1 MNKDKYT
8 KDLEAKLKRFE
19 DMMNVSVEMMDVLSN
34 RNEELESRVKELE
47 NLIEGAKGKSSRKT
61 SRNSSLP
68 PSKDLDRPQ
77 RNKSTR
83 KSSGKSSGGQ
93 KGHKGSTLEMSL
105 FPDKVIPIVPKKCT
119 CCGDVLNSANKVL
132 IDSRQEIDIPPV
144 KATTYQYD
152 KYSIA
157 CSCGHC
163 NNGNFPS
170 RLKAKVQYGPR
181 IRTWITYLNTY
192 QIIPL
197 KRLKEF
203 FKSAFSVSL
212 SEGTLVNTVSR
223 TAKLAENLYEYIR
236 IYIEQSKTVGAD
248 ETVIF
253 SNGKRSYYW
262 AFQNKRAS
270 YITFDETRKKDVIL
284 KNFPYGFPNAIL
296 TSDRYAA
303 YFSTPAKGYQICWA
317 HLLRDLQYLKE
328 TEDSKHVDD
337 LYSIYNRAKKLE
349 SLKTSNSRDG
359 KKVKTLESDLNNL
372 LLADVDQKHKETR
385 TLLKSLKKHRSS
397 IFSFMYN
404 KDVESHN
411 NGTER
416 VFRNAKT
423 KMKVSGQFK
432 SGQQDYAII
441 RSLIDTLIKNKR
453 QIFQSFFDLQ
463 CGKDVILG
471 F

>member
-1 MNKDKYT
+1 MNKDKYI
-8 KDLEAKLKRFE
+8 KDLEVKLKQFE
-19 DMMNVSVEMMDVLSN
+19 EMMEVSIEMLDVMSLE
-34 RNEELESRVKELE
+34 NEDLKSRVKELE
-47 NLIEGAKGKSSRKT
+47 NLVDGAKGKSLRKT

-68 PSKDLDRPQ
+68 PSKDLNRPQ

-83 KSSGKSSGGQ
+83 KPSGKKSGGQ
-93 KGHKGSTLEMSL
+93 KGHKGTTLKMDL
-105 FPDKVIPIVPKKCT
+105 FPDKIIPIVPKKCS
-119 CCGDVLNSANKVL
+119 CCGIALNSDNKFL

-144 KATTYQYD
+144 KALIYQYN
-152 KYSIA
+152 KYSID
-157 CSCGHC
+157 CSCGH
-163 NNGNFPS
+163 NNEGNFPK

-197 KRLKEF
+197 RRLKEF
-203 FKSAFSVSL
+203 FKSAFAVSL

-223 TAKLAENLYEYIR
+223 TAKLAGNLYEYIR
-236 IYIEQSKTVGAD
+236 TFIEQSEVVGAD

-262 AFQNKRAS
+262 AFQNKFAS
-270 YITFDETRKKDVIL
+270 YIAFDETRKKDVIL
-284 KNFPYGFPNAIL
+284 KNFPHGFPNAIL

-328 TEDSKHVDD
+328 TEDNKFIDQ
-337 LYSIYNRAKKLE
+337 LYSIYHRAKNLE
-349 SLKTSNSRDG
+349 SLKTSNTRNG
-359 KKVKTLESDLNNL
+359 KKVKSIEKDMNGL
-372 LLADVDQKHKETR
+372 LLSNVNEKFKETKK
-385 TLLKSLKKHRSS
+385 LLESLKKHRSS
-397 IFSFMYN
+397 LFSFLYN
-404 KDVESHN
+404 SEVESHN

-432 SGQQDYAII
+432 SGQKDYAII
-441 RSLIDTLIKNKR
+441 RSLIDTLVKNNR
-453 QIFQSFFDLQ
+453 PIFESFFNLQ
-463 CGKDVILG
+463 SGKDVILG

>member
-1 MNKDKYT
+1 LNAD
-8 KDLEAKLKRFE
+8 E
-19 DMMNVSVEMMDVLSN
+19 
-34 RNEELESRVKELE
+34 KE
-47 NLIEGAKGKSSRKT
+47 
-61 SRNSSLP
+61 
-68 PSKDLDRPQ
+68 
-77 RNKSTR
+77 
-83 KSSGKSSGGQ
+83 
-93 KGHKGSTLEMSL
+93 
-105 FPDKVIPIVPKKCT
+105 
-119 CCGDVLNSANKVL
+119 L

-144 KATTYQYD
+144 KALNYQYD
-152 KYSIA
+152 KYSIV

-163 NNGNFPS
+163 NTGNFPK

-181 IRTWITYLNTY
+181 IRTWISYLNTY

-203 FKSAFSVSL
+203 FKSAFAVSL

-223 TAKLAENLYEYIR
+223 TAKLAGNLYEYIR
-236 IYIEQSKTVGAD
+236 SYIEQSDTVGAD

-253 SNGKRSYYW
+253 SNGRRSYYW

-270 YITFDETRKKDVIL
+270 YITFAETKKKDVIL
-284 KNFPYGFPNAIL
+284 RNFPYGFPSAIL
-296 TSDRYAA
+296 SSDRYAA

-328 TEDSKHVDD
+328 TEDNKYIDG

-349 SLKTSNSRDG
+349 SLKTSNSRNG
-359 KKVKTLESDLNNL
+359 KKVKSVENDLNEIL
-372 LLADVDQKHKETR
+372 LTHVDEKYSGTK
-385 TLLKSLKKHRSS
+385 TLLKSLKKHRSAV
-397 IFSFMYN
+397 FSFLYN

-441 RSLIDTLIKNKR
+441 RSLIDTLIKNNR
-453 QIFQSFFDLQ
+453 PIFESFFNLQ
-463 CGKDVILG
+463 CGKDVVLG